1 MGAHLPP
8 HGTTED
14 ERLAETDELTDA
26 RKRIVVLEE
35 TVAELKK
42 GIERMATYL
51 GVLHVLKG

>member
-1 MGAHLPP
+1 MP
-8 HGTTED
+8 TD
-14 ERLAETDELTDA
+14 ENETDELTDA
-26 RKRIVVLEE
+26 RKRIAVLEE

>member
-1 MGAHLPP
+1 MPTDA
-8 HGTTED
+8 

-35 TVAELKK
+35 TVAELQK